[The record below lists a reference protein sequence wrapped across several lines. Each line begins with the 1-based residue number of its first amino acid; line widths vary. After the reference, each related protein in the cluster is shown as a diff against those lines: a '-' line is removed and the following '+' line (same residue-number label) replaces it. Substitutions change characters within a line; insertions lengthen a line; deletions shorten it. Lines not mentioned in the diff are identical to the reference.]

1 MILLLLRL
9 PSKVTF
15 FFLKFFFFLHKKKL
29 DQINSVQA
37 RNQRYWGSRAMRGNV
52 HVNKILSPRKD
63 VNILKRHNYLKI
75 LMILMILYHSTN
87 TARNFSLSH
96 LNLNQPAATSSFSL
110 NFFCSPRIGKKLYLS
125 TNKTS

>member
-15 FFLKFFFFLHKKKL
+15 FFLKFFFFLHKKNWIKSTVSR
-29 DQINSVQA
+29 QGIK
-37 RNQRYWGSRAMRGNV
+37 GSRAIRGNV

-96 LNLNQPAATSSFSL
+96 LNLNQPAAMHTSSFSL